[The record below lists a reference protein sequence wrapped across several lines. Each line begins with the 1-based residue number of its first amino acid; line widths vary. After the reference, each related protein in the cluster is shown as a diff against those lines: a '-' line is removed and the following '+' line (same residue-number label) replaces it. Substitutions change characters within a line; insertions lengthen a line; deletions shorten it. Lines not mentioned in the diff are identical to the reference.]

1 MISNPGDNRTALI
14 AALIAIPAAVVVSMA
29 VHTFV
34 PGQEKPSLTVIAGA
48 EAPQGEKMSRSFKG
62 PHGQHGHHAPGKE
75 MPGRKFSKED
85 FKKRFMAI
93 RAERVN
99 TLKKVVELSKKRMEL
114 LAKQQGAC
122 PKAVLEAERDYLL
135 AESAMYRQNAR
146 IRFEGA
152 SVSELAVKAI
162 AAEKIA
168 AACQKKAANKVEAE
182 SAALKSQI
190 DALQLKLELSSQRIG
205 HNPQWKAAFEAYKK
219 AQNTANLQAMLDA
232 EREAMPPRRPRGK

>member
-168 AACQKKAANKVEAE
+168 AACDKIGFKAYVFAEDLEEAVKICRE
-182 SAALKSQI
+182 SAQEGDCCLLSPACASWGMFKNYQQRGDMFKALV
-190 DALQLKLELSSQRIG
+190 
-205 HNPQWKAAFEAYKK
+205 
-219 AQNTANLQAMLDA
+219 
-232 EREAMPPRRPRGK
+232 RGE